1 MQLLKAKL
9 EHTYKEQMEEPVVQ
23 LFEMETNTLKQ
34 KIQEYNT
41 RHLVLQSKA
50 KAIDKKEERSL
61 QRCYSCTLCGRCS
74 NEFMLT
80 AETLTDGHMLIC
92 KAYY

>member
-1 MQLLKAKL
+1 MQLLKAKS

-41 RHLVLQSKA
+41 Q
-50 KAIDKKEERSL
+50 
-61 QRCYSCTLCGRCS
+61 
-74 NEFMLT
+74 
-80 AETLTDGHMLIC
+80 
-92 KAYY
+92 